1 MNSFAPSGGQVS
13 IFDGIGPFSHH
24 DGNPIPS
31 AATSG
36 ASFSSSIFQQNT
48 PVETAD
54 EAIERASEA
63 EGLNEKTP
71 PGSEIRGAFHVSVAE
86 WFSAIA

>member
-13 IFDGIGPFSHH
+13 IFDGIGPFSRR

-31 AATSG
+31 AVTSG
-36 ASFSSSIFQQNT
+36 ASFSSSIFQQNP

-63 EGLNEKTP
+63 EG
-71 PGSEIRGAFHVSVAE
+71 
-86 WFSAIA
+86 